1 MDQHEVERLMEKHG
15 VPGRDVYDLPESS
28 LRFPDGAGYRME
40 ISGIER
46 PEVLEVVVGEARI
59 AAGAKILESLGQVR
73 STPWGIFP

>member
-1 MDQHEVERLMEKHG
+1 
-15 VPGRDVYDLPESS
+15 
-28 LRFPDGAGYRME
+28 ME